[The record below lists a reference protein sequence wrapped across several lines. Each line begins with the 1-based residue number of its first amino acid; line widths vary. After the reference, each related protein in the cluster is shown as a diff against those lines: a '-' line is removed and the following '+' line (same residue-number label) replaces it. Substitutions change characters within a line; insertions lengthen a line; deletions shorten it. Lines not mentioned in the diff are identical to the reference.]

1 MSSEISVQRC
11 SRNTEF
17 ENEDV
22 SVDAKIAIAI
32 MGIVTIMEMDEVED
46 NIITAEDVRI
56 LKKTS
61 AKLYLRD
68 ERCSICR
75 GKRSR
80 QHF

>member
-61 AKLYLRD
+61 AKLP
-68 ERCSICR
+68 
-75 GKRSR
+75 SR
-80 QHF
+80 

>member
-1 MSSEISVQRC
+1 
-11 SRNTEF
+11 
-17 ENEDV
+17 
-22 SVDAKIAIAI
+22 